1 MQNSK
6 TATYLVISYQRVFYQ
21 FLIKLYY
28 QGNKVSSFTTSYN
41 ERLEKMRANNKVS
54 TNIEIA
60 KPELEATI
68 NTRLDEFKSET
79 VNSIEMKLSALS

>member
-1 MQNSK
+1 
-6 TATYLVISYQRVFYQ
+6 
-21 FLIKLYY
+21 
-28 QGNKVSSFTTSYN
+28 
-41 ERLEKMRANNKVS
+41 MRSNNKIS